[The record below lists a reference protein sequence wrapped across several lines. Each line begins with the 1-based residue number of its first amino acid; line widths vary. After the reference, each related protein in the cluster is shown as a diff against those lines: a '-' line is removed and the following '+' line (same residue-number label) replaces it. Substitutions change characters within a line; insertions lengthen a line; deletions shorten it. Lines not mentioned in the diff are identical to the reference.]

1 MHKILMINEEKVALG
16 DENNNLV
23 TVPRTA
29 ISYENPAVGDS
40 VDLFQNDSVSIVV
53 KAENDNEYSSK
64 SSKVHLRRRSWLP
77 RKMNQQ
83 R

>member
-29 ISYENPAVGDS
+29 M
-40 VDLFQNDSVSIVV
+40 
-53 KAENDNEYSSK
+53 KT
-64 SSKVHLRRRSWLP
+64 LRWEIRWICSRMIPYQS
-77 RKMNQQ
+77 
-83 R
+83 